1 MTGYSGEFVR
11 SDMLIPG
18 VSFIQK
24 PFTPADLRRK
34 IRKMLADKPASQ
46 KGRSRQRRLTKNH
59 VGDDHEPRGAA
70 ALGCPAERSSAILPA
85 RRSLSSCA
93 RLDSRGRLSPPGSS
107 GILCIRGWHSAA
119 ALPTCL
125 ESNVRPYCSTWTAS

>member
-34 IRKMLADKPASQ
+34 IRKMLADKPGQA
-46 KGRSRQRRLTKNH
+46 KKRRRRQRELTTE
-59 VGDDHEPRGAA
+59 G
-70 ALGCPAERSSAILPA
+70 GCPHVVLPVYFASARIA
-85 RRSLSSCA
+85 
-93 RLDSRGRLSPPGSS
+93 
-107 GILCIRGWHSAA
+107 LC
-119 ALPTCL
+119 
-125 ESNVRPYCSTWTAS
+125 RPS